1 MGTTLYTCYR
11 RIDFRRG
18 DPKRLGILVP
28 KATGGWP
35 APQMPT
41 RDRRLQPQSKDNLE
55 SHNRQLGRN
64 SLGLN
69 RPSREIGGE
78 ITHLCM
84 HGQHQTQS
92 AVCALRAKASI
103 SASLSSFCR
112 CSTLRSPSS
121 EGTHVHDSNRA
132 EQKTNRSWPDC
143 FVASGG
149 GPVRFDLCSNQPCR

>member
-41 RDRRLQPQSKDNLE
+41 RDRRLQPQSKDNFE

-69 RPSREIGGE
+69 REIGE

-92 AVCALRAKASI
+92 ALCALRANPP
-103 SASLSSFCR
+103 SLILSLHFAGAP
-112 CSTLRSPSS
+112 PSQPIQRGNPRPRQQPS
-121 EGTHVHDSNRA
+121 RTKD
-132 EQKTNRSWPDC
+132 Q
-143 FVASGG
+143 
-149 GPVRFDLCSNQPCR
+149 PVMA